1 MIARRAPLVAGVCCT
16 IMIGAL
22 RPAESKI
29 ITLVQAGE
37 RPSGKPQVLTDSMT
51 TRGGTRVVVRIAGD
65 TIMTTRFQPSA
76 RPAHADTVVIVIRGD
91 SGWRLKP
98 GPVVA
103 LDAASIARWRTVV
116 RNSLEAKRFD
126 SLFKARR
133 P

>member
-1 MIARRAPLVAGVCCT
+1 MMIT
-16 IMIGAL
+16 AL
-22 RPAESKI
+22 RPEPKI

-37 RPSGKPQVLTDSMT
+37 KASGKLQVLTDSMT
-51 TRGGTRVVVRIAGD
+51 TRDGTRVVVRIAGD
-65 TIMTTRFQPSA
+65 TIMTTRFRPSA
-76 RPAHADTVVIVIRGD
+76 RTAYADTVVVVIRGD
-91 SGWRLKP
+91 SGWQLKP

-103 LDAASIARWRTVV
+103 LDAASVARWRTVV